1 MNTVLTHLIKAD
13 SFSELVK
20 YCPNPELPSPE
31 IPKLSS
37 GRRKTRMA
45 AEMYRETLNTA

>member
-1 MNTVLTHLIKAD
+1 MNTVLTHLIRAD

-31 IPKLSS
+31 IPELSS
-37 GRRKTRMA
+37 GRRKKMD
-45 AEMYRETLNTA
+45 AEMYRGTLNTV